1 MSDSTQSVSTMQTHC
16 AVVTSNDDI
25 WGSYPLEMGM
35 RKNLRGTANR
45 RTKARLR
52 IMDATRNNVMK
63 TVQQT
68 KRQRHRGLLP

>member
-1 MSDSTQSVSTMQTHC
+1 METHC

-35 RKNLRGTANR
+35 RKILRGTTIG
-45 RTKARLR
+45 RTKARVIR
-52 IMDATRNNVMK
+52 MAAIRNNVMK
-63 TVQQT
+63 KVQQT